1 MSESGTN
8 DFKSEIDVDEVMSD
22 LQSSHSMSSDEQEEQ
37 DNCQLRDLIGEIMD
51 NEDEQDSSDTSSVQ
65 YSIGSNAKTA
75 VSSTIMQSL
84 QFNQINQA
92 SLKLNLNPIFY

>member
-37 DNCQLRDLIGEIMD
+37 DNC
-51 NEDEQDSSDTSSVQ
+51 
-65 YSIGSNAKTA
+65 
-75 VSSTIMQSL
+75 
-84 QFNQINQA
+84 
-92 SLKLNLNPIFY
+92 